1 MAGHSKWKNIQHRK
15 GRQDAIRGKVFAKLS
30 REITVAA
37 RDGSDP
43 DSNQRLRLAIAK
55 ARAQNMPN
63 DNIDRAI
70 KKGSGGGEGD
80 QYEAVTY
87 EGYGPGGVAVMVEA
101 LTDNRNRTA
110 ADIRHIFSKRNGNMG
125 EAGCVGWMFER
136 KGLLRIDRKTE
147 NRTEDDVMMEALEA
161 GAEDFEVHEETYDI
175 STSPDSFEEIKDEL
189 GRRGFC
195 FLTAEVTMLP
205 SNSVEIMGEEVGKM
219 LDLMEALEDHDD
231 VQNVYTNFD
240 ADEKELERYG

>member
-80 QYEAVTY
+80 QYEGVTY

-147 NRTEDDVMMEALEA
+147 SRAEDDVMMEALEA
-161 GAEDFEVHEETYDI
+161 GAEDFEAHEETYDI
-175 STSPDSFEEIKDEL
+175 TTSPDSFEEIKEEL
-189 GRRGFC
+189 ERRGFC

-205 SNSVEIMGEEVGKM
+205 SNSVQIVGEQVGKM